1 MLNSLAMIYAGSNEN
16 TSQEI
21 ANILG
26 KDKTKEKIIDYYSN
40 FIQRHKTINEDDDKN
55 VELLQKQVYESM
67 SLEASSPTSD
77 SPRRKR
83 RRRGRGSDSDESDEN
98 DKTLLPSLQSLI
110 KKMREIVKNS
120 DGSPASL
127 LPLNSILDEMET
139 KIKPKKDDKNV
150 KFNFF
155 ATNKLIV
162 DKEIKILDSFN
173 GIIKEKFDGDIQ
185 LLDFNEEKNEVAKV
199 C

>member
-1 MLNSLAMIYAGSNEN
+1 M
-16 TSQEI
+16 
-21 ANILG
+21 
-26 KDKTKEKIIDYYSN
+26 
-40 FIQRHKTINEDDDKN
+40 
-55 VELLQKQVYESM
+55 ELLQKQVQESM

-83 RRRGRGSDSDESDEN
+83 RRRGSDSDSDESGES
-98 DKTLLPSLQSLI
+98 DKTLLPSLHLLV

-139 KIKPKKDDKNV
+139 KTKPKKDDKNV

-155 ATNKLIV
+155 ETNKLIV

-173 GIIKEKFDGDIQ
+173 EIIKEKFDGDIRV
-185 LLDFNEEKNEVAKV
+185 LDFNEEKNEIAKV